1 MLVCIAPCISLP
13 HVIST
18 LIDFVDIPLV
28 SLSYQITEV
37 IIGSDTIL
45 NCSYDS
51 YPEPT
56 MVYWKKDEKIIKL
69 SDSSRTKYNGSS
81 EEIPVLIIYDTTLS
95 DSGKYICYVKND
107 IGTGHSKTLQLI
119 VKGIDYFLLF
129 R

>member
-1 MLVCIAPCISLP
+1 MLVCIAPCISLL

-18 LIDFVDIPLV
+18 LIDFLDIPLV

-45 NCSYDS
+45 NCSYES

-119 VKGIDYFLLF
+119 VKGIDYF
-129 R
+129 